1 MIPQTSVN
9 WTAFNYKYSTN
20 PQHAFESLTY
30 YLFCH
35 EFQQPYGIFRYFNQ
49 PHIET
54 NPIHVGDRYIGFQS
68 KYYADS
74 VTMSSKEQEL
84 IGAVKGAV
92 QRYPGITTL
101 YFYISREFSPSSKTD
116 DIMPSY
122 QKKVEA
128 AWYKMTSLI
137 GRILG
142 IEKGTDEYVKAIQK
156 TIEKNGIAVSL
167 EEVAA
172 DEKSLWVAYSLTDEN
187 DENDISMNSVQAA
200 VDGEA
205 LALERQYALNNSTGS
220 EKTASKY
227 FVAKFNRSKADRSQ
241 KFEIEIG
248 TFQNENG
255 QVEEKDAYEFSFTA
269 DPEVLEADT
278 KEIDIQT
285 SIPIE
290 KNQTFLLSEMKYNIF
305 GCTIS
310 GSFSDMAEDDEFWI
324 RGKDDLGNEYVF
336 DLTSYEKPNLIFELE
351 NLEIP
356 NHAKQLTLQ
365 LYHFSGTAGE
375 IVSYEQKESEDAYI
389 EEIGTVYGE
398 NQAPEDL
405 AVPVGE
411 SITVDL
417 QK

>member
-1 MIPQTSVN
+1 MRDN
-9 WTAFNYKYSTN
+9 KGWDFLTAFEDIDEKYIYQAAKPWKEN
-20 PQHAFESLTY
+20 KIVRVKHYIRVAAACIILVAAIGGGLT
-30 YLFCH
+30 H
-35 EFQQPYGIFRYFNQ
+35 QNE
-49 PHIET
+49 
-54 NPIHVGDRYIGFQS
+54 
-68 KYYADS
+68 
-74 VTMSSKEQEL
+74 
-84 IGAVKGAV
+84 VK
-92 QRYPGITTL
+92 
-101 YFYISREFSPSSKTD
+101 
-116 DIMPSY
+116 
-122 QKKVEA
+122 A

-142 IEKGTDEYVKAIQK
+142 IEKETDEYVKTIQK

-172 DEKSLWVAYSLTDEN
+172 DAKSLWIAYSLTDEKG
-187 DENDISMNSVQAA
+187 ENDISMSSIQVA
-200 VDGEA
+200 VDGES
-205 LALERQYALNNSTGS
+205 LALENQYSLDNSSGS
-220 EKTASKY
+220 EKVTSKY
-227 FVAKFNRSKADRSQ
+227 FAAKFNRSRADHFQ
-241 KFEIEIG
+241 KFEIQIG
-248 TFQNENG
+248 TFQNQNE
-255 QVEEKDAYEFSFTA
+255 QVEERDVYSFSFTA

>member
-1 MIPQTSVN
+1 MKESKG
-9 WTAFNYKYSTN
+9 WEFLTAFEEIDEKYIYQAAKPWKEN
-20 PQHAFESLTY
+20 KIVIVQHYIRGVAACIL
-30 YLFCH
+30 LVAVI
-35 EFQQPYGIFRYFNQ
+35 GVGL
-49 PHIET
+49 
-54 NPIHVGDRYIGFQS
+54 IH
-68 KYYADS
+68 
-74 VTMSSKEQEL
+74 
-84 IGAVKGAV
+84 
-92 QRYPGITTL
+92 
-101 YFYISREFSPSSKTD
+101 
-116 DIMPSY
+116 

-356 NHAKQLTLQ
+356 NHEKQLTLQ

>member
-1 MIPQTSVN
+1 MKESKG
-9 WTAFNYKYSTN
+9 WEFLTAFEEIDEKYIYQAAKPWKEN
-20 PQHAFESLTY
+20 K
-30 YLFCH
+30 
-35 EFQQPYGIFRYFNQ
+35 IVR
-49 PHIET
+49 
-54 NPIHVGDRYIGFQS
+54 VKRYIRV
-68 KYYADS
+68 AAACIIL
-74 VTMSSKEQEL
+74 VAA
-84 IGAVKGAV
+84 IGGGLTHQNEVK
-92 QRYPGITTL
+92 
-101 YFYISREFSPSSKTD
+101 
-116 DIMPSY
+116 
-122 QKKVEA
+122 A

-187 DENDISMNSVQAA
+187 DISLNSVQAS
-200 VDGEA
+200 VDGES
-205 LALERQYALNNSTGS
+205 LELERQYTLNNSTGS

-269 DPEVLEADT
+269 DPEKLEADT

-285 SIPIE
+285 SIPLE
-290 KNQTFLLSEMKYNIF
+290 KDQTFLLSEMKYNIF

-310 GSFSDMAEDDEFWI
+310 GVFSDMAEDDEFWI

-356 NHAKQLTLQ
+356 DHAKQLNLQ
-365 LYHFSGTAGE
+365 LYRFSGTAGE
-375 IVSYEQKESEDAYI
+375 IVSQEQKESEDAYI
-389 EEIGTVYGE
+389 EETGTVYGE

-405 AVPVGE
+405 AVPIGE

>member
-1 MIPQTSVN
+1 MKESKG
-9 WTAFNYKYSTN
+9 WEFLTAFEEIDEKYIYQAAKPWKEN
-20 PQHAFESLTY
+20 KIVIVQHYIRGVAACIL
-30 YLFCH
+30 LVAVI
-35 EFQQPYGIFRYFNQ
+35 GVGL
-49 PHIET
+49 
-54 NPIHVGDRYIGFQS
+54 IH
-68 KYYADS
+68 
-74 VTMSSKEQEL
+74 
-84 IGAVKGAV
+84 
-92 QRYPGITTL
+92 
-101 YFYISREFSPSSKTD
+101 
-116 DIMPSY
+116 

-172 DEKSLWVAYSLTDEN
+172 DEKSLWVA
-187 DENDISMNSVQAA
+187 
-200 VDGEA
+200 
-205 LALERQYALNNSTGS
+205 S

>member
-1 MIPQTSVN
+1 MKESKG
-9 WTAFNYKYSTN
+9 WEFLTAFEEIDEKYIYQAAKPWKEN
-20 PQHAFESLTY
+20 KIVIVQHYIRGVAACIL
-30 YLFCH
+30 LVAVI
-35 EFQQPYGIFRYFNQ
+35 GVGL
-49 PHIET
+49 
-54 NPIHVGDRYIGFQS
+54 IH
-68 KYYADS
+68 
-74 VTMSSKEQEL
+74 
-84 IGAVKGAV
+84 
-92 QRYPGITTL
+92 
-101 YFYISREFSPSSKTD
+101 
-116 DIMPSY
+116 

-305 GCTIS
+305 GCTIQDHFLIWQKMMNS
-310 GSFSDMAEDDEFWI
+310 GFE
-324 RGKDDLGNEYVF
+324 GK
-336 DLTSYEKPNLIFELE
+336 T
-351 NLEIP
+351 
-356 NHAKQLTLQ
+356 T
-365 LYHFSGTAGE
+365 
-375 IVSYEQKESEDAYI
+375 
-389 EEIGTVYGE
+389 
-398 NQAPEDL
+398 
-405 AVPVGE
+405 
-411 SITVDL
+411 
-417 QK
+417 

>member
-1 MIPQTSVN
+1 MKESKG
-9 WTAFNYKYSTN
+9 WEFLTAFEEIDEKYIYQAAKPWKEN
-20 PQHAFESLTY
+20 KIVIVQHYIRVAAACSL
-30 YLFCH
+30 L
-35 EFQQPYGIFRYFNQ
+35 
-49 PHIET
+49 
-54 NPIHVGDRYIGFQS
+54 V
-68 KYYADS
+68 A
-74 VTMSSKEQEL
+74 V
-84 IGAVKGAV
+84 IGAGLIHQKEVK
-92 QRYPGITTL
+92 
-101 YFYISREFSPSSKTD
+101 
-116 DIMPSY
+116 
-122 QKKVEA
+122 A

-187 DENDISMNSVQAA
+187 DISLNSVQAS
-200 VDGEA
+200 VDGES
-205 LALERQYALNNSTGS
+205 LELERQYTLNNSTGS

-269 DPEVLEADT
+269 DPEKLEADT

-285 SIPIE
+285 SIPLE
-290 KNQTFLLSEMKYNIF
+290 KDQTFLLSEMKYNIF

-310 GSFSDMAEDDEFWI
+310 GVFSDMAEEDEFWL

-356 NHAKQLTLQ
+356 DHAKQLNLQ
-365 LYHFSGTAGE
+365 LYRFSGTAGE
-375 IVSYEQKESEDAYI
+375 IVSQEQKESEDAYI
-389 EEIGTVYGE
+389 EETGTVYGE

-405 AVPVGE
+405 AVPIGE

>member
-1 MIPQTSVN
+1 MQNNKGWDFLTTFADIN
-9 WTAFNYKYSTN
+9 DNYIYQASKPWKEN
-20 PQHAFESLTY
+20 KIVIVQHYIRGVAACIL
-30 YLFCH
+30 LVAVI
-35 EFQQPYGIFRYFNQ
+35 GVGL
-49 PHIET
+49 
-54 NPIHVGDRYIGFQS
+54 IH
-68 KYYADS
+68 
-74 VTMSSKEQEL
+74 
-84 IGAVKGAV
+84 
-92 QRYPGITTL
+92 
-101 YFYISREFSPSSKTD
+101 
-116 DIMPSY
+116 

-310 GSFSDMAEDDEFWI
+310 GSFSDMAEDDEFWL

-336 DLTSYEKPNLIFELE
+336 DKNGKYTYKELVQGSALTIEAFSSAFKKINKNFGGFGAWLVTIGITLFAFSTILGWEYHGEKAFEYIFKTHKYNMVYRVVVLGVVFVFFGGLFFVFSFE
-351 NLEIP
+351 N
-356 NHAKQLTLQ
+356 
-365 LYHFSGTAGE
+365 
-375 IVSYEQKESEDAYI
+375 
-389 EEIGTVYGE
+389 
-398 NQAPEDL
+398 
-405 AVPVGE
+405 
-411 SITVDL
+411 
-417 QK
+417 